1 MKWKGYDDKD
11 NSWEPEENLDCPALI
26 SLFLNKRKEEEKER
40 KKEVEKLL
48 FTSYSTKERK
58 RLDVVETDSS
68 NKEKQKK
75 KDNERLDKIT
85 SKNAERFANYLLKN
99 KHAREKE
106 NRNIEPREEKKTTKK
121 KEKTV
126 EVWMSLKVLHLK
138 WMIWIKSCFVSS
150 IFRVTMNLMDSIEIL
165 NQRRL

>member
-1 MKWKGYDDKD
+1 LKWKGYDDKD

-58 RLDVVETDSS
+58 RPDVVETDSS

-138 WMIWIKSCFVSS
+138 
-150 IFRVTMNLMDSIEIL
+150 
-165 NQRRL
+165 

>member
-1 MKWKGYDDKD
+1 
-11 NSWEPEENLDCPALI
+11 
-26 SLFLNKRKEEEKER
+26 
-40 KKEVEKLL
+40 
-48 FTSYSTKERK
+48 
-58 RLDVVETDSS
+58 VVETDSS

-138 WMIWIKSCFVSS
+138 
-150 IFRVTMNLMDSIEIL
+150 
-165 NQRRL
+165 